1 MLYLLYLHVWERPI
15 IKKNGTFW
23 SGLKKVLQTNLYF
36 ILLLTFWHWKWKSL
50 IRHVNRVIIFSLEP
64 AARRCEICQCGIGSQ
79 SVTQIFVPQP
89 CQLHL
94 SSGPRRCGGAGVEER
109 WSCQQRE
116 WQRSLSLLGV
126 GVTPLGS
133 PLLLFSSWFEAHV
146 TGRDFLFLP
155 SFWFSSIN
163 SGT

>member
-1 MLYLLYLHVWERPI
+1 MLYLLYLHVWGRPI
-15 IKKNGTFW
+15 IWKKMAH
-23 SGLKKVLQTNLYF
+23 SGLVWKSASNKSMFLF
-36 ILLLTFWHWKWKSL
+36 IILLLTFWHWKWKSL

-79 SVTQIFVPQP
+79 SMTQIFVPQP

-109 WSCQQRE
+109 WSCQRRE

-146 TGRDFLFLP
+146 TGRDFSLP
-155 SFWFSSIN
+155 ALLLVQFD
-163 SGT
+163 